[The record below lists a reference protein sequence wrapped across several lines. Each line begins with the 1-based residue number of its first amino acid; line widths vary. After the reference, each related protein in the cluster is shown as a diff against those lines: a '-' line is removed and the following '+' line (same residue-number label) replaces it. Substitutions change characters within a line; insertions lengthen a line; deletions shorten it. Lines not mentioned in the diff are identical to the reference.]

1 MRRFPLALLL
11 AALTTTGWVVP
22 ATAATRLT
30 QGYIP
35 MDDGVTLAYQV
46 ITPDPDK
53 FGPGPY
59 PTVLDYSGYGPGRTV
74 NYDLDKRFVDR
85 GYALAGVNIRGTGC
99 SGGKFD
105 YFEERESVDGKEAI
119 EWLTSRP

>member
-1 MRRFPLALLL
+1 MTFRTCRVLALAL
-11 AALTTTGWVVP
+11 AATAIASGT
-22 ATAATRLT
+22 ATAATTKT

-59 PTVLDYSGYGPGRTV
+59 PTVLDSSGYGPGRTV

-85 GYALAGVNIRGTGC
+85 GYALAGVDIRGTGRAGRAFAD
-99 SGGKFD
+99 S
-105 YFEERESVDGKEAI
+105 
-119 EWLTSRP
+119 